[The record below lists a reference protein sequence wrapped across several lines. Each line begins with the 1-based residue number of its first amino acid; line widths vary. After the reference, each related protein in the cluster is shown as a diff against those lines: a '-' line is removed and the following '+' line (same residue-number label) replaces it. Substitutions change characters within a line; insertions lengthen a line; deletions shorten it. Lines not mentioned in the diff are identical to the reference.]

1 MLEVLLDTLI
11 DGMKLLPFLFITY
24 LIMEY
29 LEHKTSQKAKNLIA
43 KSDKF
48 APLLGSALGI
58 VPQCGFSVAASSL
71 YAGKII
77 TLGTLIAIFLSTSD
91 EMIPVLISE
100 SAPIDTI
107 LKILLIKFV
116 IGMIWGFII
125 DVLIRIIRTEKKQH
139 PKAIHALCEYEHCH
153 CEDGIFKSSFKHT
166 LSIFLFILLISLL
179 FNIIIYFIG
188 EDTLSSF
195 VLNKPILGPILA
207 SLIGLIP
214 NCAASVILTKLFL
227 TNVISGATMIAGLL
241 TGAGAGIL
249 ILFRLNKNW
258 KENLLIVATVYVIG
272 VISGILLEVIG
283 ISYFI

>member
-139 PKAIHALCEYEHCH
+139 SKAIHALCEYEHCH